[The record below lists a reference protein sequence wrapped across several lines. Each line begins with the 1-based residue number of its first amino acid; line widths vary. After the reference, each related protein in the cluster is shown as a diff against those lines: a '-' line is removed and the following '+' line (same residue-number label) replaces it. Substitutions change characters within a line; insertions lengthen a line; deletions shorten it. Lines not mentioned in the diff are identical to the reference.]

1 MNENEKLTKR
11 LLFSDGDLHVYA
23 GITKKEFP
31 ELYDQIRTISE
42 REFKIE
48 DAYDKFD
55 ETYKYLVCI
64 AEYNVPGELPLEKK
78 REIVS
83 FYRYVLCKDTFSPK
97 STSFKLSTSNFYDY
111 SFRLKL
117 LLPATLEL
125 GRSVVN
131 HDSENAN
138 KGLEAIWKGLG
149 ALIDYYSKHE
159 NIKYLFG
166 EVSIQKNRYHID
178 DLWEN
183 DSLESIIS
191 CFILNFNKESLITP
205 SKKPIFSKAEL
216 LQFAKEKGFEGNFS
230 KDSGK
235 LRRLLKSRN
244 HKAPQL
250 FFHYANL
257 VEKEGLEMYL
267 PVNNEL
273 LNCWEMGLLL
283 KIESIKPHC
292 LRHFAPS
299 SYREQAFQ

>member
-1 MNENEKLTKR
+1 M
-11 LLFSDGDLHVYA
+11 
-23 GITKKEFP
+23 
-31 ELYDQIRTISE
+31 
-42 REFKIE
+42 
-48 DAYDKFD
+48 
-55 ETYKYLVCI
+55 
-64 AEYNVPGELPLEKK
+64 
-78 REIVS
+78 S
-83 FYRYVLCKDTFSPK
+83 FYRYILCKDAFSQK
-97 STSFKLSTSNFYDY
+97 DTNFKLSTNNFYDY

-230 KDSGK
+230 KDSGR

-244 HKAPQL
+244 HKTPQL

-299 SYREQAFQ
+299 SYREQALQ